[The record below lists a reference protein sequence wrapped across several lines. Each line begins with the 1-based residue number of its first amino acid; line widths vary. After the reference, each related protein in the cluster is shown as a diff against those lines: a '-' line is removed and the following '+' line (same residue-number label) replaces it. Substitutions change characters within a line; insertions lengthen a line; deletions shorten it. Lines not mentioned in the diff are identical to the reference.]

1 MRRRAFLGLALAAS
15 ALSACG
21 SVVGNLGGDPPD
33 LFILTPKSSFTG
45 SLPKVDWQLVVE
57 EPTASGGL
65 NTARIAR
72 RSNPTELAYFAK
84 ASWTDRA
91 PVMVQT
97 LLVESFENSGAIVA
111 VGRKA
116 IGLRSDYDLKSEL
129 REFQAEYDDA
139 PTPLIRV
146 RLNVKLI
153 KQPRRSIVAFENF
166 EATQRAAAG
175 SMEAVV
181 AAFDEALGKVLR
193 QVVQWTLVNGQGE
206 GGGRVDRARRDAER

>member
-1 MRRRAFLGLALAAS
+1 MRRRALLGLLLAAT
-15 ALSACG
+15 LSACG
-21 SVVGNLGGDPPD
+21 SVVQNLGGEPPD
-33 LFILTPKSSFTG
+33 LFTLTPKTSF
-45 SLPKVDWQLVVE
+45 SENLPKVTWQLVVE

-65 NTARIAR
+65 NTPRIAR
-72 RSNPTELAYFAK
+72 RSDPTELAYFAN

-91 PVMVQT
+91 PEMVQT
-97 LLVESFENSGAIVA
+97 LMVESFENSGAIVA

-129 REFQAEYDDA
+129 REFQAEYDGGQGA
-139 PTPLIRV
+139 PLIRV

-166 EATQRAAAG
+166 EATQRAAGG
-175 SMEAVV
+175 SMEAAV

-193 QVVQWTLVNGQGE
+193 QIVQWTLRNGQNA
-206 GGGRVDRARRDAER
+206 DRPS

>member
-1 MRRRAFLGLALAAS
+1 MSRRALLAMLLAG

-21 SVVGNLGGDPPD
+21 SVVENLGGEPPD
-33 LFILTPKSSFTG
+33 LFTLTPKSTFTE
-45 SLPKVDWQLVVE
+45 SLPSVNWQLVVE

-65 NTARIAR
+65 NTQRIAR

-129 REFQAEYDDA
+129 REFQAEYEEGQ

-175 SMEAVV
+175 SMDAVV

-193 QVVQWTLVNGQGE
+193 QVVQWTLVNGQAE
-206 GGGRVDRARRDAER
+206 GAGRVDRARREAER

>member
-1 MRRRAFLGLALAAS
+1 MNRRALLGLLLAA
-15 ALSACG
+15 ALTGCG
-21 SVVGNLGGDPPD
+21 SVVQNLGGEPPD
-33 LFILTPKSSFTG
+33 LFTLTPKTSF
-45 SLPKVDWQLVVE
+45 SENLPKVTWQLVVE

-65 NTARIAR
+65 NTPRIAR
-72 RSNPTELAYFAK
+72 RSDPTELAYFAN

-91 PVMVQT
+91 PEMVQT
-97 LLVESFENSGAIVA
+97 LMVESFENSGAIVA

-129 REFQAEYDDA
+129 REFQAEYDNGQGA
-139 PTPLIRV
+139 PLIRV

-166 EATQRAAAG
+166 EATQRATGG
-175 SMEAVV
+175 SMEATI

-193 QVVQWTLVNGQGE
+193 QIVQWTLRNGQNA
-206 GGGRVDRARRDAER
+206 DRPG